1 MTNATILIAVI
12 YLSYYYS
19 IVIEMETLV
28 IFESISE
35 VVIGVG
41 WFCLQLINWGKL
53 AGRAFTVKIKFVQ
66 QKNFEIYKKS
76 LLEKIIGQFFHPSK
90 YYIILKT
97 EKNTLT
103 YFL

>member
-1 MTNATILIAVI
+1 
-12 YLSYYYS
+12 
-19 IVIEMETLV
+19 METLV

-35 VVIGVG
+35 VVIDLG

-90 YYIILKT
+90 YLLYYIKDWKKYSYLFLIDFIPVKNLIFT
-97 EKNTLT
+97 LEKADGN
-103 YFL
+103 F

>member
-1 MTNATILIAVI
+1 
-12 YLSYYYS
+12 
-19 IVIEMETLV
+19 METLV

-35 VVIGVG
+35 VVIDLG

-90 YYIILKT
+90 YYVLDWKKYFYLFLIDFIPVKNLIFT
-97 EKNTLT
+97 LEKADGN
-103 YFL
+103 F

>member
-1 MTNATILIAVI
+1 
-12 YLSYYYS
+12 
-19 IVIEMETLV
+19 METLV

-35 VVIGVG
+35 VVIDLG

>member
-1 MTNATILIAVI
+1 
-12 YLSYYYS
+12 
-19 IVIEMETLV
+19 METLV

-35 VVIGVG
+35 VVIDLG

-76 LLEKIIGQFFHPSK
+76 LLEKIIGQFLHPSK
-90 YYIILKT
+90 YLLYYIKDWKKYSYL
-97 EKNTLT
+97 
-103 YFL
+103 FLIDFIPV